1 MSDSDDRTTSQA
13 RDTAPFD
20 DTTSFGDS
28 AAPADAAAATPL
40 PEHLEA
46 LQWIVDALDDKRAVD
61 VVCLD
66 LSALTASVDAFV
78 IATAESQPQLQALE
92 EAVRE
97 RMKANGQR
105 PRGVEA
111 PSTRWV
117 LIDYGG
123 IIVHLM
129 SPEAREFYDLE
140 GLWADAEPIDVTPA

>member
-1 MSDSDDRTTSQA
+1 VHQSDDRIADPS
-13 RDTAPFD
+13 APFEAEA
-20 DTTSFGDS
+20 TT
-28 AAPADAAAATPL
+28 DASPATPL
-40 PEHLEA
+40 PEHLRE
-46 LQWIVDALDDKRAVD
+46 LQWIVDALDDKRAKD

-66 LSALTASVDAFV
+66 LSELTASVDAFV

-97 RMKANGQR
+97 RMKEHGHR

-123 IIVHLM
+123 VIVHLM
-129 SPEAREFYDLE
+129 SPEARAFYDLE
-140 GLWADAEPIDVTPA
+140 GLWADAETIPVTPA

>member
-1 MSDSDDRTTSQA
+1 MSDSDDRTL
-13 RDTAPFD
+13 PFD
-20 DTTSFGDS
+20 ETPSPVTEDV
-28 AAPADAAAATPL
+28 AATPL

-46 LQWIVDALDDKRAVD
+46 LQWIVDALDDKRAKD
-61 VVCLD
+61 VVALD

-97 RMKANGQR
+97 RMKEHGHR

-140 GLWADAEPIDVTPA
+140 GLWADAEPIAVTPA

>member
-1 MSDSDDRTTSQA
+1 MHQSDDRTADPS
-13 RDTAPFD
+13 APFEAE
-20 DTTSFGDS
+20 
-28 AAPADAAAATPL
+28 AAPDAPAPTPL
-40 PEHLEA
+40 PEHLQE
-46 LQWIVDALDDKRAVD
+46 LQWIVDALDDKRAKD

-66 LSALTASVDAFV
+66 LSELTASVDAFV

-97 RMKANGQR
+97 RMKEHGHR

-140 GLWADAEPIDVTPA
+140 GLWADAEPIPVTPA